1 MKNNNLFSE
10 NKKKKSTLKYFII
23 SFSAFLVILAVSS
36 VAILMHSLDY
46 DLGNLVGNST
56 TTTTNIY
63 DETESN
69 VYSVN
74 DLTGKSNLL
83 LIIKDE
89 KNVDYL
95 CVVSTDFDGK
105 SMTVNCID
113 GNSKIQYDNL
123 NMTVSSI
130 YSDDYEI
137 GIKKA
142 LSNNGIEIHKYAV
155 FSNDQLKDVLSLFDG
170 FSVNVQNP
178 VNYKSQDFNLNIETG
193 LQELSP
199 DLTYKYLKISD
210 ISTRERIICDIIK
223 SVLTEK
229 YADNSDKLFTSFV
242 NLCETDISVID
253 YSEAVDRLKAYCY
266 AEDKFSPQV
275 YVEGAE
281 K

>member
-1 MKNNNLFSE
+1 MKKNNLFSE
-10 NKKKKSTLKYFII
+10 NKNKKSTLKYFII
-23 SFSAFLVILAVSS
+23 SFSAFVVILAVFS

-83 LIIKDE
+83 FIIKDE
-89 KNVDYL
+89 INVDYL
-95 CVVSTDFDGK
+95 CIVSTDFDGK

-113 GNSKIQYDNL
+113 GTSKMQYDNS
-123 NMTVSSI
+123 NITVSSI
-130 YSDDYEI
+130 YSKDYEP

-142 LSNNGIEIHKYAV
+142 LSNNGIEIHKYLV
-155 FSNDQLKDVLSLFDG
+155 LSNDQLKDVLSLFDG

-178 VNYKSQDFNLNIETG
+178 VDYKSQDFNLNIETG
-193 LQELSP
+193 VQELSP

-223 SVLTEK
+223 SVLTEN
-229 YADNSDKLFTSFV
+229 YTDNSDKLFTSFV

-253 YSEAVDRLKAYCY
+253 YSESVDRLKAYCY
-266 AEDKFSPQV
+266 AEDKFFPQV
-275 YVEGAE
+275 FVEDE
-281 K
+281 EQ